1 MMRKFIFLF
10 FFFITILT
18 VNAQKKNLL
27 FMGFNGGIAAPTLN
41 STDQFYPIINPK
53 VGYQLGN
60 LITGFELN
68 SFGSF
73 RVADKSS
80 LESNNYSKI
89 ITYGLF
95 VRYNTN
101 SRCLPFFES
110 KINIGSYSLN
120 GKKET
125 YRAFIVSPAVHLL
138 KKKNYELNFLID
150 VAVGKLVNKN
160 FDLYPKVG
168 IGFFL

>member
-1 MMRKFIFLF
+1 MKKLIFLIPF
-10 FFFITILT
+10 FLSIFTAYAQRHNRFFVGL
-18 VNAQKKNLL
+18 
-27 FMGFNGGIAAPTLN
+27 NGGIASPTLN
-41 STDQFYPIINPK
+41 STDQFYPIVNPK

-73 RVADKSS
+73 RVVDKSS
-80 LESNNYSKI
+80 LEFTNYSKI
-89 ITYGLF
+89 IAYGIF

-125 YRAFIVSPAVHLL
+125 YRAFVLSPAVHLI
-138 KKKNYELNFLID
+138 KRKNFEANLLID
-150 VAVGKLVNKN
+150 VAIGKLVNKN
-160 FDLYPKVG
+160 FDLYPKAG